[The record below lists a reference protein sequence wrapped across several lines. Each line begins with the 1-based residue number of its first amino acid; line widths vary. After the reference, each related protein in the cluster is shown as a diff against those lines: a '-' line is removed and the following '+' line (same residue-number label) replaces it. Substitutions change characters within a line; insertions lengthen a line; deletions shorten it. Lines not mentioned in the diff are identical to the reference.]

1 MKLTFRQFLDIC
13 PQGYS
18 DWTVCWW
25 RSKDI
30 TWKGSAYLMYSR
42 LTNEQKSELKQ
53 YENVKL
59 TVVRKNGDSE
69 TLYDLVFIGS
79 SISERYAVKGEKS

>member
-1 MKLTFRQFLDIC
+1 MKLTFRQFVDIC

-25 RSKDI
+25 WDWDEGIR
-30 TWKGSAYLMYSR
+30 WNCSAYVMHSP
-42 LTNEQKSELKQ
+42 LTDEQKAKLKQ

-59 TVVRKNGDSE
+59 TVGRRKRGPKTS
-69 TLYDLVFIGS
+69 YDLDLVIIGNS
-79 SISERYAVKGEKS
+79 TSEIH